1 MSTEEMLVIK
11 RGYDLSKW
19 LLNHT
24 GKFPK
29 SYRFSVAAKMENA
42 ILDFIELT
50 SVANMR
56 HDKLP
61 LLKRADEAL
70 ARVRLLLRLSY
81 EMRFIN
87 IKSYEYGSP
96 VDDCVGDRPAEWL
109 SCGVELT
116 RNRRQLAPKGH
127 PEGHLP
133 NAPRAAGCP
142 RHKTNRPILSKGRQ
156 FGTLPALAGS
166 CAV

>member
-11 RGYDLSKW
+11 RGYDILKW

-56 HDKLP
+56 NDKLP

-81 EMRFIN
+81 EMRLIN
-87 IKSYEYGSP
+87 IKSYEYGSS
-96 VDDCVGDRPAEWL
+96 RL
-109 SCGVELT
+109 VELGRLLGGWIKNPT
-116 RNRRQLAPKGH
+116 SNKKMSK
-127 PEGHLP
+127 EKSP
-133 NAPRAAGCP
+133 N
-142 RHKTNRPILSKGRQ
+142 
-156 FGTLPALAGS
+156 
-166 CAV
+166 